1 MGGPRTSGTLTGTG
15 ERMERIAAAYMTT
28 VFCFRDRSPRDRKNW
43 DYKDKIRDK
52 DVSTSYKISASNVFT
67 IICSREETIIEEVV
81 EEEEV
86 GVTTILLL
94 LVIGQSR

>member
-15 ERMERIAAAYMTT
+15 ERMERIAAAYMTM

-52 DVSTSYKISASNVFT
+52 DVSTI
-67 IICSREETIIEEVV
+67 
-81 EEEEV
+81 
-86 GVTTILLL
+86 
-94 LVIGQSR
+94 